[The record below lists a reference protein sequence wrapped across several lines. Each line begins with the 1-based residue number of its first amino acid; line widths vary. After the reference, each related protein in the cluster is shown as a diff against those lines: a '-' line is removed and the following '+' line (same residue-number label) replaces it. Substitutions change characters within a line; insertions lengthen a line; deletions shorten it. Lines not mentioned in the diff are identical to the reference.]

1 MNVSIYCI
9 VILRTIPNSLIPVS
23 VLTNILTGIFEF
35 YRLGFNC
42 VYLNHF
48 LYTRYKVKSD
58 TNRAG
63 NIKLK
68 IQSLFYSSTRIYF
81 NCIKRYFFMHF
92 LYNLLQVLFPVTIRL
107 YSRKHII
114 DRKTNRG
121 CVSLLTIRNHDIVF
135 L

>member
-1 MNVSIYCI
+1 MLQA
-9 VILRTIPNSLIPVS
+9 ILNSLVPVS

-68 IQSLFYSSTRIYF
+68 IQSLFYSSTRIPF
-81 NCIKRYFFMHF
+81 NRRKQHFFFMHF